1 MVDCV
6 TNVIQEVAV
15 GSKVSE
21 ITSRAW
27 IGDEDV
33 FVQIKGSVSGE
44 GLTAELGAVANQL
57 VIVVV
62 VPPPTKEL
70 SSFGILCLN
79 GIGSSEFGSLQS
91 EDFKK

>member
-6 TNVIQEVAV
+6 ANVIQEVAV

-33 FVQIKGSVSGE
+33 FVQIKASVSGE

-62 VPPPTKEL
+62 VFVPPIPTKEL

-79 GIGSSEFGSLQS
+79 GIGSSEFGSL
-91 EDFKK
+91 